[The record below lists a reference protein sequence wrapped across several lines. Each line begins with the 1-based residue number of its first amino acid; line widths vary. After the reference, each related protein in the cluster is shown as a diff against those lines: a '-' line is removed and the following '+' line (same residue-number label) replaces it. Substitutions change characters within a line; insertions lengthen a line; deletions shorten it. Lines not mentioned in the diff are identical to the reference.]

1 MKKLIQ
7 LQILWAIIIGVSTQT
22 CQPPTTPP
30 ICTCTWETSPGVTS
44 TVQMTTAGSTVGPT
58 TGYPYVPPETEASTS
73 TAGPTPAIVKR
84 IDLPVDLPLIFL

>member
-22 CQPPTTPP
+22 CEPPTTPP

-44 TVQMTTAGSTVGPT
+44 TVQMTTAGTTSTVSPAN
-58 TGYPYVPPETEASTS
+58 GYPSVPPETEAPAS
-73 TAGPTPAIVKR
+73 TA
-84 IDLPVDLPLIFL
+84 

>member
-44 TVQMTTAGSTVGPT
+44 TVQMTTAG
-58 TGYPYVPPETEASTS
+58 TS
-73 TAGPTPAIVKR
+73 TAGPTTGSVTPATKTPKSTSRTSKPVKR
-84 IDLPVDLPLIFL
+84 IDIDVPLIFW

>member
-44 TVQMTTAGSTVGPT
+44 TVQMTTAGTSTFSPASGSVTPAT
-58 TGYPYVPPETEASTS
+58 KASKSTS
-73 TAGPTPAIVKR
+73 RTRKPVKR
-84 IDLPVDLPLIFL
+84 IDIDVPLIFW